1 MILIKVLLKL
11 LVLPVLL
18 LVLIAQWIGLFF
30 TGIAS
35 VVLGILST
43 LFWGFAL
50 VGLLFGAI
58 TGHEAIE
65 MMAVAFVV
73 FIIPHI
79 CGWMINVLGTFRL
92 VLGDF
97 IRS

>member
-1 MILIKVLLKL
+1 MIILKL
-11 LVLPVLL
+11 IAKIVVLPVMV

-50 VGLLFGAI
+50 VGLMFGAI
-58 TGHEAIE
+58 TGHEAVE
-65 MMAVAFVV
+65 MMTIAFVV
-73 FIIPHI
+73 FIIPQI

>member
-18 LVLIAQWIGLFF
+18 LVLIAQWIGGFF
-30 TGIAS
+30 TGIAA
-35 VVLGILST
+35 VVLGILSV

-58 TGHEAIE
+58 TGHEAVE
-65 MMAVAFVV
+65 MMIAAFIV
-73 FIIPHI
+73 FIIPQI

-92 VLGDF
+92 VLSDF

>member
-1 MILIKVLLKL
+1 MIILKIMAKI
-11 LVLPVLL
+11 LVLPMMV
-18 LVLIAQWIGLFF
+18 LVLIAQWIGIFF

-35 VVLGILST
+35 TILGILST

-65 MMAVAFVV
+65 MMTMAFVV
-73 FIIPHI
+73 FIIPQI
-79 CGWMINVLGTFRL
+79 CGWLLEVLGTFRL
-92 VLGDF
+92 ALSDF